1 MQVLFESLYNK
12 FTGST
17 GAGSLYV
24 ELDGHL
30 HFSEVPQGT
39 AYPYGVYHLISNV
52 PSWIFG
58 TDENTMENYI
68 IQFNLYSEK
77 NSSTDINTAFLALTN
92 LYDWCD
98 LDTSGYSNIYMK
110 RELSNLTKES
120 DIWNYFVQYRIEV
133 QKSST

>member
-1 MQVLFESLYNK
+1 MQVLFEGIYDE

-24 ELDGHL
+24 ELGGRL
-30 HFSEVPQGT
+30 HFTEAPQGS

-77 NSSTDINTAFLALTN
+77 NSSTDINTAFLALTT

-98 LDTSGYSNIYMK
+98 LDVDGYSHIYMK
-110 RELSNLTKES
+110 REINNLTREN

-133 QKSST
+133 QKN